1 MHTRVLARP
10 DVSMFFDEF
19 GDEQRNVVAPLGEPG
34 HVDANLVQPE
44 IQVLSEP
51 SFLDRVLE
59 IDVRGG
65 DNANVG
71 VEDLIA
77 AVRPQKHPKNAH
89 AHRKMASGR
98 WHP

>member
-1 MHTRVLARP
+1 
-10 DVSMFFDEF
+10 MFFDEF

-65 DNANVG
+65 DNAKVG

-77 AVRPQKHPKNAH
+77 AVRPKNT
-89 AHRKMASGR
+89 RKTPMRTGR
-98 WHP
+98 WHPEDGIPDGPESAIP